1 MTETKD
7 QKRIIIQEQLTIYE
21 LNFNKLRDCD
31 QLLITYRKLNI
42 NCDFVSSFDS
52 MINTGVKRYCSALFA
67 FRMNLLNS
75 IPVLHKR
82 HFPTSLTPLE
92 ALLAIMDSVSL
103 RLSKAEDRLNVAIL
117 ASDLLT

>member
-1 MTETKD
+1 MTATND
-7 QKRIIIQEQLTIYE
+7 QKCIIIQEQLTAYE
-21 LNFNKLRDCD
+21 LNFHKLRDCD

-52 MINTGVKRYCSALFA
+52 MINTGVKTYSSALFA

-75 IPVLHKR
+75 IPVLFKR
-82 HFPTSLTPLE
+82 YFPISLTPME
-92 ALLAIMDSVSL
+92 SLLAIMDSVSL
-103 RLSKAEDRLNVAIL
+103 RLSKAEYRLNLALL